1 MQPLLSSCRGMM
13 SDRFEA
19 GASSLPS
26 GSGPRVSN
34 NGADALETARKK
46 WACPARHLDFAPD
59 APGLAEVRCY
69 ASCRSGGKRAS
80 RATFTIKGGVTAIA
94 FKLNFNLKLRIYLEE
109 RLAKLQKGGDTDES
123 LHREL
128 FEQSSSSTKRTR
140 RSKSESCCSSRRETQ
155 SNRFRGILSSL
166 ERSLQT
172 PKIGLHIPFPRNAT
186 STQVKR
192 QNLSKRQR
200 KDTDERPRT
209 LKSLMRAWKRF

>member
-1 MQPLLSSCRGMM
+1 MM

-34 NGADALETARKK
+34 NGADTFGNGTQEMGDA
-46 WACPARHLDFAPD
+46 PARHLDFAPD
-59 APGLAEVRCY
+59 APGLAEVQSATQAVDQEESAPREPLSPSKA
-69 ASCRSGGKRAS
+69 ASLQSLS
-80 RATFTIKGGVTAIA
+80 
-94 FKLNFNLKLRIYLEE
+94 KLNFNLKLRIFYLEE
-109 RLAKLQKGGDTDES
+109 RLAKLQKAAIRMNRST
-123 LHREL
+123 EL
-128 FEQSSSSTKRTR
+128 FEQKLLLDEKNEEIEERELLLVKAR
-140 RSKSESCCSSRRETQ
+140 NAIESLQ
-155 SNRFRGILSSL
+155 GILSSL